1 MDMGLNE
8 QQEMLRRTAREM
20 LEAECPTTVVREIEA
35 SDDGYSP
42 ELWRRMADLGW
53 LGIAFPDE
61 YGGSDGTLL
70 DQVVLFEEIGRALA
84 PGPMLC
90 SSVLGGQILLN
101 AASADQKARLL
112 PLVARGDTVL
122 TVALAEARDHLSEGE
137 VSARSS
143 DGGAHILNGSKM
155 FVPYAHASDY
165 LLCEAGSGADGGTLL
180 LVDTHS
186 PGLSATPMESV
197 ANYKQHEVRLQDVR
211 VSGANVVGGP
221 GRVSAPISRA
231 VEWATVV
238 QCGEMVGRAEK
249 ILELVVDYS
258 QVRVQFGRPIG
269 SFQAIQHH
277 CADLRLSVDG
287 LRLSTYQAAWK
298 LMEGLPGSEDVA
310 MAKALAGSVSRQ
322 AYATGHGIFAGIAF
336 ATEHDMHLYT
346 QRSKV
351 SEVSLGDT
359 DYHLDRLGTLMG
371 F

>member
-1 MDMGLNE
+1 MDLGLNE

-122 TVALAEARDHLSEGE
+122 TVALAEARGHLSEGE

-186 PGLSATPMESV
+186 PGLSRHS
-197 ANYKQHEVRLQDVR
+197 H
-211 VSGANVVGGP
+211 GVGGQLQAARGP
-221 GRVSAPISRA
+221 SAGRKGIGR
-231 VEWATVV
+231 ERR
-238 QCGEMVGRAEK
+238 GRARPG
-249 ILELVVDYS
+249 LSDHLQGRGMGHGGPMRRDGGAGPRRYWELVVDYS

-269 SFQAIQHH
+269 SFQGYPAP
-277 CADLRLSVDG
+277 LRP
-287 LRLSTYQAAWK
+287 T
-298 LMEGLPGSEDVA
+298 
-310 MAKALAGSVSRQ
+310 
-322 AYATGHGIFAGIAF
+322 
-336 ATEHDMHLYT
+336 
-346 QRSKV
+346 
-351 SEVSLGDT
+351 
-359 DYHLDRLGTLMG
+359 
-371 F
+371 